1 MIKRTLYFENPAYL
15 SLHLGQLVIRRIGE
29 DGTEEKKTVPIE
41 DIGMI
46 LLDNRQITL
55 TQAVM
60 AALMENNCAVVTCGE
75 DHLPLGLMLPLYC
88 NTVQN
93 ERFRRQID
101 ASVPLNKQLWQ
112 QTIQAKIHNQA
123 SVLLYTTGEIHKN
136 MTIWERQVKSGD
148 ADNMEGRAAA
158 YYWKTVFP
166 ANPHFV
172 RGQFDDTA
180 NRLLNYGYAVL
191 RAVIARALVGSGLLP
206 TLGIHHHNRY
216 DPFCLADDLMEP
228 YRPYVD
234 RLVWDLLT
242 VDPETELNRAT
253 KMKLLS
259 IPTLEVVINGKRSP
273 LMLAAMQTSASLAK
287 CFSGEICKVAYP
299 EMPV

>member
-148 ADNMEGRAAA
+148 TDNMEGRAAA

-287 CFSGEICKVAYP
+287 CFSGEIRKVAYP

>member
-148 ADNMEGRAAA
+148 TDNMEGRAAA
-158 YYWKTVFP
+158 YYWKTGP
-166 ANPHFV
+166 SRH
-172 RGQFDDTA
+172 
-180 NRLLNYGYAVL
+180 
-191 RAVIARALVGSGLLP
+191 
-206 TLGIHHHNRY
+206 LG
-216 DPFCLADDLMEP
+216 
-228 YRPYVD
+228 
-234 RLVWDLLT
+234 
-242 VDPETELNRAT
+242 
-253 KMKLLS
+253 
-259 IPTLEVVINGKRSP
+259 
-273 LMLAAMQTSASLAK
+273 
-287 CFSGEICKVAYP
+287 
-299 EMPV
+299 